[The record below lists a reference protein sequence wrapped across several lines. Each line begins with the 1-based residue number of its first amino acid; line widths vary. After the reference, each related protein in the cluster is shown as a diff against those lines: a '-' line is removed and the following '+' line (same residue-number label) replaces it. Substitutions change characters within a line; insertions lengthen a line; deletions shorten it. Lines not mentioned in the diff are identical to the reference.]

1 MGRQGWVVEVQELH
15 AARLGRRAL
24 QRLGWR
30 MNREWGYESKAVAS
44 YRTPNGLVDGFG
56 FALHVVHEEI
66 LAEVVGRGEVGFAF
80 AHLGDFLHELNEAVI
95 GGEHEGVDHDAG
107 AFAFVYFF
115 ESFADHEGIEA
126 EGVFVNAAVFQSE
139 RGRLA
144 VCDHDDLPHV
154 FALAKKNALG
164 HAQAFA
170 GIGVIRADLNA
181 GELADGNFFG
191 GVVEQN

>member
-1 MGRQGWVVEVQELH
+1 M
-15 AARLGRRAL
+15 
-24 QRLGWR
+24 
-30 MNREWGYESKAVAS
+30 
-44 YRTPNGLVDGFG
+44 
-56 FALHVVHEEI
+56 
-66 LAEVVGRGEVGFAF
+66 AEVVGGGEVGFAF
-80 AHLGDFLHELNEAVI
+80 AHLGDFLDELHEAVI
-95 GGEHEGVDHDAG
+95 RGEHEGVDHDAG

-115 ESFADHEGIEA
+115 ESFADDEGIQA
-126 EGVFVNAAVFQSE
+126 KSVFVDAAVFEGE
-139 RGRLA
+139 RRRLA

-170 GIGVIRADLNA
+170 GIGVIGADLNA